1 MMEAVRAWLTSLV
14 LVSVLLSAAQSLI
27 PPGTVR
33 KAAGFTGVGW
43 AKAVDEKAEELGLY
57 EGQAEGAEDKSLD
70 REHAALMVYH
80 SLDLD
85 MVSYWEQVERPDGS
99 GWENRR
105 LETPEKIGET
115 VMERFFGL

>member
-1 MMEAVRAWLTSLV
+1 M
-14 LVSVLLSAAQSLI
+14 
-27 PPGTVR
+27 
-33 KAAGFTGVGW
+33 GW
-43 AKAVDEKAEELGLY
+43 AKAVDEKAETLGLY
-57 EGQAEGAEDKSLD
+57 EGQAEEAEDEPLD

>member
-1 MMEAVRAWLTSLV
+1 MLLAMAGYEAE
-14 LVSVLLSAAQSLI
+14 
-27 PPGTVR
+27 
-33 KAAGFTGVGW
+33 AAGFTGVGW
-43 AKAVDEKAEELGLY
+43 AKAVDEKAETLGLY
-57 EGQAEGAEDKSLD
+57 EGQAEEAEDEPLD

>member
-1 MMEAVRAWLTSLV
+1 MLLAMAGYEAE
-14 LVSVLLSAAQSLI
+14 
-27 PPGTVR
+27 
-33 KAAGFTGVGW
+33 AAGFTGTGW

-57 EGQAEGAEDKSLD
+57 EGQAEGVEDKSLD

-85 MVSYWEQVERPDGS
+85 MVSCWEQVERPDGS